1 MIVMPQL
8 SVRRGDPCPQH
19 FSGGNLFPVQR
30 KTSLPCSGLT
40 EGGPMAL
47 YRFQTIRL
55 LKCERGSRI
64 RRGWGHGEGALET
77 EVLPM
82 VLILS

>member
-1 MIVMPQL
+1 
-8 SVRRGDPCPQH
+8 
-19 FSGGNLFPVQR
+19 
-30 KTSLPCSGLT
+30 
-40 EGGPMAL
+40 MAL

-55 LKCERGSRI
+55 LKCERGSRL